1 MPFQVIMSGQN
12 PKKYKESFFN
22 LHFTSTISISLV
34 LFMIGLIVS
43 LYLTTHY
50 FTVKSKENISLSII
64 LNDTISETDLSRL
77 ERYLNATE
85 YTKQVVYISRDSAL
99 KEHIAAIGED
109 PSEFLGYNPLN
120 ASLEVFLSSEY
131 TSTDSI
137 NNVILPRLQ
146 IFNGIT
152 NITYQK
158 EMIEL
163 LNNNINKLSL
173 ILSLIAL
180 VMLFISIVLINNTI
194 RLSIYSKRF
203 IINTMQL
210 VGAKNSF
217 IRRPFLKR
225 SLLNSF
231 IATLLALLLLGG
243 SIYLVQIQLGTAV
256 NLYHAE
262 IVVPVVII
270 IFIISIII
278 NCIATIAA
286 VNRYLRMRTEQLYF
300 I

>member
-1 MPFQVIMSGQN
+1 MSDKH
-12 PKKYKESFFN
+12 PKKHRESFFN
-22 LHFTSTISISLV
+22 LHFTSTVSISLV

-50 FTVKSKENISLSII
+50 FTVKSKENVSLSII
-64 LNDTISETDLSRL
+64 LNDTISEGDLTRL
-77 ERYLNATE
+77 ERYLSATE
-85 YTKQVVYISRDSAL
+85 YTKQVEYISRDSAL

-120 ASLEVFLSSEY
+120 ASLEVFLNAEY
-131 TSTDSI
+131 TNVDSI
-137 NNVILPRLQ
+137 NSMILPRLQ
-146 IFNGIT
+146 IFSGIT

-158 EMIEL
+158 DMIEL
-163 LNNNINKLSL
+163 LNNNVNKLSL
-173 ILSLIAL
+173 VLSVIAL

-217 IRRPFLKR
+217 IRRPFVRRSIVNSLIATVL
-225 SLLNSF
+225 SLLM
-231 IATLLALLLLGG
+231 LGG
-243 SIYLVQIQLGTAV
+243 SIYLVQIQIGVAV
-256 NLYHAE
+256 NLFHWE
-262 IVVPVVII
+262 TLVPVFVII
-270 IFIISIII
+270 VIISLII
-278 NCIATIAA
+278 NYVATVAA

>member
-1 MPFQVIMSGQN
+1 MSDKH
-12 PKKYKESFFN
+12 PKKHRESFFN
-22 LHFTSTISISLV
+22 LHFTSTVSISLV

-50 FTVKSKENISLSII
+50 FTVKSKENVSLSII
-64 LNDTISETDLSRL
+64 LNDTISEGDLTRL
-77 ERYLNATE
+77 ERYLDATE

-109 PSEFLGYNPLN
+109 PSEFLGYNPLS
-120 ASLEVFLSSEY
+120 ASLEVFLNAEY
-131 TSTDSI
+131 ANVDSI
-137 NNVILPRLQ
+137 NGVILPRLQ
-146 IFNGIT
+146 IFDGIT
-152 NITYQK
+152 SVTYQK
-158 EMIEL
+158 DMIEL
-163 LNNNINKLSL
+163 LNNNVNKLSL
-173 ILSLIAL
+173 VLSVIAL

-217 IRRPFLKR
+217 IRRPFVRR
-225 SLLNSF
+225 SIVNSL
-231 IATLLALLLLGG
+231 IATLLSLLMLGG
-243 SIYLVQIQLGTAV
+243 SIYLVQMQIGAAV
-256 NLYHAE
+256 NLYQLE
-262 IVVPVVII
+262 IIVPVVAI
-270 IFIISIII
+270 IFIISLII
-278 NCIATIAA
+278 NYVATVAA

>member
-1 MPFQVIMSGQN
+1 MSNQK
-12 PKKYKESFFN
+12 PKKHRESFFN
-22 LHFTSTISISLV
+22 LHFTSTVSISLV

-50 FTVKSKENISLSII
+50 FTVKSKENVSLSII
-64 LNDTISETDLSRL
+64 LNDTISESDLTRL

-109 PSEFLGYNPLN
+109 PSEFLGYNPLS
-120 ASLEVFLSSEY
+120 ASLEVYLNAEY
-131 TSTDSI
+131 ADVDSI
-137 NNVILPRLQ
+137 NSVILPRLQ
-146 IFNGIT
+146 IFDGIT
-152 NITYQK
+152 DVTYQK
-158 EMIEL
+158 DMIEM
-163 LNNNINKLSL
+163 LNNNVNKLSL
-173 ILSLIAL
+173 VLSVIAL

-217 IRRPFLKR
+217 IRRPFVRR
-225 SLLNSF
+225 SIGNSL
-231 IATLLALLLLGG
+231 IATFISLLLLGG
-243 SIYLVQIQLGTAV
+243 SVYLVQTQIGDSI
-256 NLYHAE
+256 NLYQLE
-262 IVVPVVII
+262 IIVPVAVI
-270 IFIISIII
+270 IFITSLII
-278 NCIATIAA
+278 NYVATMVA

>member
-1 MPFQVIMSGQN
+1 MSDKH
-12 PKKYKESFFN
+12 PKKHRESFFN

-50 FTVKSKENISLSII
+50 FTTKSKENVSLSII
-64 LNDTISETDLSRL
+64 LNDTINNSDLMRL
-77 ERYLNATE
+77 ERYLDATE
-85 YTKQVVYISRDSAL
+85 YTKKVVYISRDSAL

-109 PSEFLGYNPLN
+109 PSEFLGYNPLS
-120 ASLEVFLSSEY
+120 ASLEVFLNAKY
-131 TSTDSI
+131 ANIDSI
-137 NNVILPRLQ
+137 NSIILPRLQ
-146 IFNGIT
+146 IFDGIT
-152 NITYQK
+152 NVTYQK
-158 EMIEL
+158 DMIEL

-173 ILSLIAL
+173 VLSVIAL

-217 IRRPFLKR
+217 IRRPFIRRSIINALIATFL
-225 SLLNSF
+225 SLLM
-231 IATLLALLLLGG
+231 LGS
-243 SIYLVQIQLGTAV
+243 SIYLVQIQIGTIV
-256 NLYHAE
+256 NLYLPE
-262 IVVPVVII
+262 II
-270 IFIISIII
+270 IPIIAIILVISLII
-278 NCIATIAA
+278 NYIATVVA

>member
-1 MPFQVIMSGQN
+1 MSDKK

-22 LHFTSTISISLV
+22 LHFTSTVSISLV

-64 LNDTISETDLSRL
+64 LNDTISEADLLRL

-85 YTKQVVYISRDSAL
+85 YTKQMVYISRDSAL
-99 KEHIAAIGED
+99 KEHIEAIGED
-109 PSEFLGYNPLN
+109 PSEFLGYNPLS
-120 ASLEVFLSSEY
+120 ASLEVFLTSEY
-131 TSTDSI
+131 ASTDSI

-146 IFNGIT
+146 IFSGIT

-163 LNNNINKLSL
+163 LNNNVNKLSL

-217 IRRPFLKR
+217 IRRPFVNR
-225 SLLNSF
+225 SLINSF
-231 IATLLALLLLGG
+231 IATFLALLMLGG
-243 SIYLVQIQLGTAV
+243 SIYLIQTQIGTTV
-256 NLYHAE
+256 NLYQLE
-262 IVVPVVII
+262 II
-270 IFIISIII
+270 IPVIVTIFFISLII
-278 NCIATIAA
+278 NYIATVVA

>member
-1 MPFQVIMSGQN
+1 MSNQK

-22 LHFTSTISISLV
+22 LHFTSTVSISLV
-34 LFMIGLIVS
+34 LFVIGLIVS

-109 PSEFLGYNPLN
+109 PSEFLGYNPLS
-120 ASLEVFLSSEY
+120 ASLEVFLTSEY
-131 TSTDSI
+131 ASTDSI
-137 NNVILPRLQ
+137 NSVILPRLQ
-146 IFNGIT
+146 IFDGIT

-173 ILSLIAL
+173 VLSLIAL

-217 IRRPFLKR
+217 IRRPFVRR
-225 SLLNSF
+225 SIINSF
-231 IATLLALLLLGG
+231 IATFLALLMLGG
-243 SIYLVQIQLGTAV
+243 SIYLVQTQIGVAI
-256 NLYHAE
+256 NLYQLE
-262 IVVPVVII
+262 IITPVVVV
-270 IFIISIII
+270 IFFVSLII
-278 NCIATIAA
+278 NYIATVAA

>member
-1 MPFQVIMSGQN
+1 MSNQK

-22 LHFTSTISISLV
+22 LHFTSTVSISLV

-64 LNDTISETDLSRL
+64 LNDTISESDLSRL
-77 ERYLNATE
+77 ERYLSATE
-85 YTKQVVYISRDSAL
+85 YTKQTVYISRDSAL
-99 KEHIAAIGED
+99 KEHITAIGED
-109 PSEFLGYNPLN
+109 PSEFLGYNPLS
-120 ASLEVFLSSEY
+120 ASLEVFLTSEY
-131 TSTDSI
+131 ASTDSI

-146 IFNGIT
+146 IFDGIT

-163 LNNNINKLSL
+163 LNNNVNKLSL

-217 IRRPFLKR
+217 IRRPFVKR
-225 SLLNSF
+225 SLINSF
-231 IATLLALLLLGG
+231 IATFLSLLMLGG
-243 SIYLVQIQLGTAV
+243 SIYLVQTQIGATI
-256 NLYHAE
+256 NLYQLE
-262 IVVPVVII
+262 IIIPVVVII
-270 IFIISIII
+270 FFISLII
-278 NCIATIAA
+278 NYIATVVA

>member
-1 MPFQVIMSGQN
+1 MSNQK

-22 LHFTSTISISLV
+22 LHFTSTVSISLV
-34 LFMIGLIVS
+34 LFVIGLIVS

-99 KEHIAAIGED
+99 KEHIVAIGED
-109 PSEFLGYNPLN
+109 PSEFLGYNPLS
-120 ASLEVFLSSEY
+120 ASLEVFLTSEY
-131 TSTDSI
+131 ASTDSI

-146 IFNGIT
+146 IFDGIT

-217 IRRPFLKR
+217 IRRPFVRR
-225 SLLNSF
+225 SIINSF
-231 IATLLALLLLGG
+231 IATFLALLMLGG
-243 SIYLVQIQLGTAV
+243 SIYLVQTQIGVAI
-256 NLYHAE
+256 NLYQLE
-262 IVVPVVII
+262 IITPVVVV
-270 IFIISIII
+270 IFFVSLII
-278 NCIATIAA
+278 NYIATVAA

>member
-1 MPFQVIMSGQN
+1 MSNQK

-22 LHFTSTISISLV
+22 LHFTSTVSISLV
-34 LFMIGLIVS
+34 LFVIGLIVS

-109 PSEFLGYNPLN
+109 PSEFLGYNPLS
-120 ASLEVFLSSEY
+120 ASLEVFLTSKY
-131 TSTDSI
+131 ASTDSI
-137 NNVILPRLQ
+137 NSVILPRLQ
-146 IFNGIT
+146 VFDGIT

-217 IRRPFLKR
+217 IRRPFVRR
-225 SLLNSF
+225 SIINSF
-231 IATLLALLLLGG
+231 IATFLALLMLGG
-243 SIYLVQIQLGTAV
+243 SIYLVQIQIGTVV
-256 NLYHAE
+256 NLYHLE
-262 IVVPVVII
+262 IIIPVVIVVF
-270 IFIISIII
+270 FISLII
-278 NCIATIAA
+278 NYIATVAA

>member
-1 MPFQVIMSGQN
+1 MSNQK

-22 LHFTSTISISLV
+22 LHFTSTVSISLV

-64 LNDTISETDLSRL
+64 LNDTISESDLSRL
-77 ERYLNATE
+77 ERYLSATE
-85 YTKQVVYISRDSAL
+85 YTKQTVYISHDSAL

-109 PSEFLGYNPLN
+109 PSEFLGYNPLS
-120 ASLEVFLSSEY
+120 ASLEVFLTSEY
-131 TSTDSI
+131 ASTDSI

-146 IFNGIT
+146 IFDGIT

-163 LNNNINKLSL
+163 LNNNVNKLSL

-194 RLSIYSKRF
+194 RISIYSKRF

-217 IRRPFLKR
+217 IRRPFVKR
-225 SLLNSF
+225 SLINSF
-231 IATLLALLLLGG
+231 IATFLSLLMLGG
-243 SIYLVQIQLGTAV
+243 SIYLVQTQIGTTI
-256 NLYHAE
+256 NLYQLE
-262 IVVPVVII
+262 IIIPVVVII
-270 IFIISIII
+270 FFISLII
-278 NCIATIAA
+278 NYIATVVA

>member
-1 MPFQVIMSGQN
+1 MSEQN

-120 ASLEVFLSSEY
+120 ASLEVFLTSEY
-131 TSTDSI
+131 ASTDSI

-180 VMLFISIVLINNTI
+180 VMLFISIVLINKTI

-217 IRRPFLKR
+217 IRRPFLNR
-225 SLLNSF
+225 SLINSF
-231 IATLLALLLLGG
+231 IATLLSLLLLGG
-243 SIYLVQIQLGTAV
+243 SIYLVQIQIGTAV

-262 IVVPVVII
+262 IVVPVVVI
-270 IFIISIII
+270 IFFISIII
-278 NCIATIAA
+278 NCVATVAA

>member
-1 MPFQVIMSGQN
+1 MSNQK

-22 LHFTSTISISLV
+22 LHFTSTVSISLV
-34 LFMIGLIVS
+34 LFVIGLIVS

-64 LNDTISETDLSRL
+64 LNDTINETDLSRL

-109 PSEFLGYNPLN
+109 PSEFLGYNPLS
-120 ASLEVFLSSEY
+120 ASLEVFLTSEY
-131 TSTDSI
+131 ASTDSI
-137 NNVILPRLQ
+137 NSVILPRLQ
-146 IFNGIT
+146 IFDGIT

-217 IRRPFLKR
+217 IRRPFVRR
-225 SLLNSF
+225 SIINSF
-231 IATLLALLLLGG
+231 IATFLALLMLGG
-243 SIYLVQIQLGTAV
+243 SIYLVQTQIGVAI
-256 NLYHAE
+256 NLYQLE
-262 IVVPVVII
+262 IITPVVVV
-270 IFIISIII
+270 IFFVSLII
-278 NCIATIAA
+278 NYIATVAA

>member
-1 MPFQVIMSGQN
+1 MSNQK

-22 LHFTSTISISLV
+22 LHFTSTVSISLV
-34 LFMIGLIVS
+34 LFVIGLIVS

-109 PSEFLGYNPLN
+109 PSEFLGYNPLS
-120 ASLEVFLSSEY
+120 ASLEVFLTSEY
-131 TSTDSI
+131 ASTDSI
-137 NNVILPRLQ
+137 NSVILPRLQ
-146 IFNGIT
+146 IFDGIT

-217 IRRPFLKR
+217 IRRPFVRR
-225 SLLNSF
+225 SIINSF
-231 IATLLALLLLGG
+231 IATFLALLMLGG
-243 SIYLVQIQLGTAV
+243 SIYLVQTQIGVAI
-256 NLYHAE
+256 NLYQLE
-262 IVVPVVII
+262 IITPVVVV
-270 IFIISIII
+270 IFFVSLII
-278 NCIATIAA
+278 NYIATVVA

>member
-1 MPFQVIMSGQN
+1 MSGQN

-131 TSTDSI
+131 ASTDSI

-243 SIYLVQIQLGTAV
+243 SIYLVQIQIGTAV

>member
-1 MPFQVIMSGQN
+1 MSNQK

-22 LHFTSTISISLV
+22 LHFTSTVSISLV

-64 LNDTISETDLSRL
+64 LNDTISESDLSRL
-77 ERYLNATE
+77 ERYLSATE
-85 YTKQVVYISRDSAL
+85 YTKQIVYISRDSAL

-109 PSEFLGYNPLN
+109 PSEFLGYNPLS
-120 ASLEVFLSSEY
+120 ASLEVFLTSEY
-131 TSTDSI
+131 ASTDSI

-146 IFNGIT
+146 IFDGIT

-163 LNNNINKLSL
+163 LNNNVNKLSL

-217 IRRPFLKR
+217 IRRPFVKR
-225 SLLNSF
+225 SLINSF
-231 IATLLALLLLGG
+231 IATFLSLLMLGG
-243 SIYLVQIQLGTAV
+243 SIYLVQTQIGATI
-256 NLYHAE
+256 NLYQLE
-262 IVVPVVII
+262 IIIPVVVII
-270 IFIISIII
+270 FFISLII
-278 NCIATIAA
+278 NYIATVVA

>member
-1 MPFQVIMSGQN
+1 MSNQK

-22 LHFTSTISISLV
+22 LHFTSTVSISLV

-64 LNDTISETDLSRL
+64 LNDTISESDLLRL
-77 ERYLNATE
+77 ERYLSATE
-85 YTKQVVYISRDSAL
+85 YTKQIVYISRDSAL

-109 PSEFLGYNPLN
+109 PSEFLGYNPLS
-120 ASLEVFLSSEY
+120 ASLEVFLTSEY
-131 TSTDSI
+131 ASTDSI

-146 IFNGIT
+146 IFDGIT

-163 LNNNINKLSL
+163 LNNNVNKLSL

-217 IRRPFLKR
+217 IRRPFVNR
-225 SLLNSF
+225 SLINSF
-231 IATLLALLLLGG
+231 IATFLALLMLGG
-243 SIYLVQIQLGTAV
+243 SIYLVQTQIGTTI
-256 NLYHAE
+256 NLYQLE
-262 IVVPVVII
+262 IIIPVVVII
-270 IFIISIII
+270 FFISLII
-278 NCIATIAA
+278 NYIATVVA

>member
-1 MPFQVIMSGQN
+1 MSNQK

-22 LHFTSTISISLV
+22 LHFTSTVSISLV
-34 LFMIGLIVS
+34 LFVIGLIVS

-50 FTVKSKENISLSII
+50 FTIKSKENISLSII

-109 PSEFLGYNPLN
+109 PSEFLGYNPLS
-120 ASLEVFLSSEY
+120 ASLEVFLTSEY
-131 TSTDSI
+131 ASTDSI
-137 NNVILPRLQ
+137 NSVILPRLQ
-146 IFNGIT
+146 VFDGIT

-217 IRRPFLKR
+217 IRRPFVRR
-225 SLLNSF
+225 SIINSF
-231 IATLLALLLLGG
+231 IATFLALLMLGG
-243 SIYLVQIQLGTAV
+243 SIYLVQTQIGVAI
-256 NLYHAE
+256 NLYQLE
-262 IVVPVVII
+262 IITPVVVV
-270 IFIISIII
+270 IFFISLII
-278 NCIATIAA
+278 NYIATVAA

>member
-1 MPFQVIMSGQN
+1 MSNQK

-22 LHFTSTISISLV
+22 LHFTSTVSISLV
-34 LFMIGLIVS
+34 LFVIGLIVS

-50 FTVKSKENISLSII
+50 FTVNSKENISLSII
-64 LNDTISETDLSRL
+64 LNDTINETDLSRL

-109 PSEFLGYNPLN
+109 PSEFLGYNPLS
-120 ASLEVFLSSEY
+120 ASLEVFLTSEY
-131 TSTDSI
+131 ASTDSI
-137 NNVILPRLQ
+137 NSVILPRLQ
-146 IFNGIT
+146 IFDGIT

-217 IRRPFLKR
+217 IRRPFVRR
-225 SLLNSF
+225 SIINSF
-231 IATLLALLLLGG
+231 IATFLALLMLGG
-243 SIYLVQIQLGTAV
+243 SIYLVQTQIGVAI
-256 NLYHAE
+256 NLYQLE
-262 IVVPVVII
+262 IITPVVVV
-270 IFIISIII
+270 IFFVSLII
-278 NCIATIAA
+278 NYIATVAA

>member
-1 MPFQVIMSGQN
+1 MSNQK

-22 LHFTSTISISLV
+22 LHFTSTVSISLV
-34 LFMIGLIVS
+34 LFVIGLIVS

-109 PSEFLGYNPLN
+109 PSEFLGYNPLS
-120 ASLEVFLSSEY
+120 ASLEVFLTSEY
-131 TSTDSI
+131 ASTDSI
-137 NNVILPRLQ
+137 NSVILPRLQ
-146 IFNGIT
+146 IFDGIT

-158 EMIEL
+158 EMIEI

-217 IRRPFLKR
+217 IRRPFVRR
-225 SLLNSF
+225 SIINSF
-231 IATLLALLLLGG
+231 IATFLALLMLGG
-243 SIYLVQIQLGTAV
+243 SIYLVQTQIGVAI
-256 NLYHAE
+256 NLYQLE
-262 IVVPVVII
+262 IITPVVVV
-270 IFIISIII
+270 IFFVSLII
-278 NCIATIAA
+278 NYIATVAA

>member
-1 MPFQVIMSGQN
+1 MSGQN

>member
-1 MPFQVIMSGQN
+1 MSGQN

-231 IATLLALLLLGG
+231 IATLLSLLLLGG

>member
-1 MPFQVIMSGQN
+1 MSEQN

-120 ASLEVFLSSEY
+120 ASLEVFLTSEY
-131 TSTDSI
+131 ASTDSI

-217 IRRPFLKR
+217 IRRPFLNR
-225 SLLNSF
+225 SLINSF
-231 IATLLALLLLGG
+231 IATLLSLLLLGG
-243 SIYLVQIQLGTAV
+243 SIYLVQIQIGIAV
-256 NLYHAE
+256 NLYHVE
-262 IVVPVVII
+262 IVVPVVVI
-270 IFIISIII
+270 IFFISIII
-278 NCIATIAA
+278 NCVATVAA

>member
-1 MPFQVIMSGQN
+1 MSDKH
-12 PKKYKESFFN
+12 PKKHRESFFN
-22 LHFTSTISISLV
+22 LHFTSTVSISLV

-50 FTVKSKENISLSII
+50 FTVKSKENVSLSII
-64 LNDTISETDLSRL
+64 LNDTINESDLTRL
-77 ERYLNATE
+77 ANYINATD
-85 YTKQVVYISRDSAL
+85 YTKQMVYISRDSAL

-109 PSEFLGYNPLN
+109 PSEFLGYNPLS
-120 ASLEVFLSSEY
+120 ASMEVFLNAEY
-131 TSTDSI
+131 ANVDSI

-146 IFNGIT
+146 IFDGIT

-158 EMIEL
+158 DMIEL
-163 LNNNINKLSL
+163 LNNNVNKLSL
-173 ILSLIAL
+173 VLSVIAL

-217 IRRPFLKR
+217 IRRPFVRR
-225 SLLNSF
+225 SIVNSL
-231 IATLLALLLLGG
+231 IATILSLMMLGG
-243 SIYLVQIQLGTAV
+243 SIYLVQIQIGAAV
-256 NLYHAE
+256 NLYHVE
-262 IVVPVVII
+262 IIVPVVAI
-270 IFIISIII
+270 IFIISLII
-278 NCIATIAA
+278 NYAATVAA
-286 VNRYLRMRTEQLYF
+286 VNRYLRMRREQLYF

>member
-1 MPFQVIMSGQN
+1 MSNQK

-22 LHFTSTISISLV
+22 LHFTSTVSISLV

-64 LNDTISETDLSRL
+64 LNDTISESDLSRL
-77 ERYLNATE
+77 ERYLSATE
-85 YTKQVVYISRDSAL
+85 YTKQTVYISRDSAL

-109 PSEFLGYNPLN
+109 PSEFLGYNPLS
-120 ASLEVFLSSEY
+120 ASLEVFLTSEY
-131 TSTDSI
+131 ASTDSI

-146 IFNGIT
+146 IFDGIT

-163 LNNNINKLSL
+163 LNNNVNKLSL

-217 IRRPFLKR
+217 IRRPFVNR
-225 SLLNSF
+225 SLINSF
-231 IATLLALLLLGG
+231 IATFLALLMLGG
-243 SIYLVQIQLGTAV
+243 SVYLVQTQIGTTV
-256 NLYHAE
+256 NLYQLE
-262 IVVPVVII
+262 IIIPVVVII
-270 IFIISIII
+270 FFISLII
-278 NCIATIAA
+278 NYIATVVA

>member
-1 MPFQVIMSGQN
+1 MSNQK

-22 LHFTSTISISLV
+22 LHFTSTVSISLV
-34 LFMIGLIVS
+34 LFVIGLIVS

-50 FTVKSKENISLSII
+50 FTIKSKENISLSII

-109 PSEFLGYNPLN
+109 PSEFLGYNPLS
-120 ASLEVFLSSEY
+120 ASLEVFLTSEY
-131 TSTDSI
+131 ASTDSI

-146 IFNGIT
+146 IFDGIT

-217 IRRPFLKR
+217 IRRPFVRR
-225 SLLNSF
+225 SIINSF
-231 IATLLALLLLGG
+231 IATFLALLMLGG
-243 SIYLVQIQLGTAV
+243 SIYLVQTQIGVAI
-256 NLYHAE
+256 NLYQLE
-262 IVVPVVII
+262 IITPVVVV
-270 IFIISIII
+270 IFFVSLII
-278 NCIATIAA
+278 NYIATVAA

>member
-1 MPFQVIMSGQN
+1 MSGQK
-12 PKKYKESFFN
+12 PKKHRESFFN

-34 LFMIGLIVS
+34 LFVIGLIVS

-50 FTVKSKENISLSII
+50 FTIKSKENISLSII
-64 LNDTISETDLSRL
+64 LNDTINETDLLRL
-77 ERYLNATE
+77 ERYLDATK
-85 YTKQVVYISRDSAL
+85 YTKEVVYISRDSAL

-109 PSEFLGYNPLN
+109 PSEFLGYNPLS
-120 ASLEVFLSSEY
+120 ASLEVFLTSEY
-131 TSTDSI
+131 ASSDSI
-137 NNVILPRLQ
+137 NNVIIPKLQ
-146 IFNGIT
+146 IFNGIEDV
-152 NITYQK
+152 TYQK
-158 EMIEL
+158 DMIEL
-163 LNNNINKLSL
+163 LNKNVNKLSF

-217 IRRPFLKR
+217 IRRPFIKR
-225 SLLNSF
+225 SFANSI
-231 IATLLALLLLGG
+231 IASILALLMLGG
-243 SIYLVQIQLGTAV
+243 SIYFVQTQIGSAI
-256 NLYHAE
+256 NLYQLE
-262 IVVPVVII
+262 IIVPVMAIV
-270 IFIISIII
+270 FIISIII
-278 NCIATIAA
+278 NYIATVAA

>member
-1 MPFQVIMSGQN
+1 MSNQK

-22 LHFTSTISISLV
+22 LHFTSTVSISLV
-34 LFMIGLIVS
+34 LFVIGLIVS

-50 FTVKSKENISLSII
+50 FTIKSKENISLSII

-109 PSEFLGYNPLN
+109 PSEFLGYNPLS
-120 ASLEVFLSSEY
+120 ASLEVFLTSEY
-131 TSTDSI
+131 ASTDSI
-137 NNVILPRLQ
+137 NSVILPRLQ
-146 IFNGIT
+146 VFDGIT

-217 IRRPFLKR
+217 IRRPFVRR
-225 SLLNSF
+225 SIINSF
-231 IATLLALLLLGG
+231 IATFLALLMLGG
-243 SIYLVQIQLGTAV
+243 SIYLVQTQIGVAI
-256 NLYHAE
+256 NLYQLE
-262 IVVPVVII
+262 IITPVVVV
-270 IFIISIII
+270 IFFVSLII
-278 NCIATIAA
+278 NYIATVAA

>member
-1 MPFQVIMSGQN
+1 MSDKH
-12 PKKYKESFFN
+12 PKKHRESFFN
-22 LHFTSTISISLV
+22 LHFTSTVSISLV

-50 FTVKSKENISLSII
+50 FTVKSKENVSLSII
-64 LNDTISETDLSRL
+64 LNDTISDSDLTRL
-77 ERYLNATE
+77 ERYLNATD
-85 YTKQVVYISRDSAL
+85 YAKQVVYISRDSAL

-109 PSEFLGYNPLN
+109 PSEFLGYNPLS
-120 ASLEVFLSSEY
+120 ASLEVYLNAEY
-131 TSTDSI
+131 ANVDSI
-137 NNVILPRLQ
+137 NGIILPRLQ

-152 NITYQK
+152 SVTYQK
-158 EMIEL
+158 DMIEL

-180 VMLFISIVLINNTI
+180 VLLFISIVLINNTI

-217 IRRPFLKR
+217 IRQPFVRR
-225 SLLNSF
+225 SIINSF
-231 IATLLALLLLGG
+231 IATLLSLFLLGG
-243 SIYLVQIQLGTAV
+243 SFYLVQTQIGVAI
-256 NLYHAE
+256 NLYQFE
-262 IVVPVVII
+262 IIIPVAII
-270 IFIISIII
+270 IFTISIII
-278 NCIATIAA
+278 NYIATVAA

>member
-1 MPFQVIMSGQN
+1 MSNQK

-22 LHFTSTISISLV
+22 LHFTSTVSISLV

-64 LNDTISETDLSRL
+64 LNDTISESDLLRL
-77 ERYLNATE
+77 ERYLSATE
-85 YTKQVVYISRDSAL
+85 YTKQIVYISRDSAL

-109 PSEFLGYNPLN
+109 PSEFLGYNPLS
-120 ASLEVFLSSEY
+120 ASLEVFLTSEY
-131 TSTDSI
+131 ASTDSI

-146 IFNGIT
+146 IFDGIT

-163 LNNNINKLSL
+163 LNNNVNKLSL

-217 IRRPFLKR
+217 IRRPFVKR
-225 SLLNSF
+225 SLINSF
-231 IATLLALLLLGG
+231 IATFLSLLMLGG
-243 SIYLVQIQLGTAV
+243 SIYLVQTQIGATI
-256 NLYHAE
+256 NLYQLE
-262 IVVPVVII
+262 IIIPVVVII
-270 IFIISIII
+270 FFISLII
-278 NCIATIAA
+278 NYIATVVA

>member
-1 MPFQVIMSGQN
+1 MSDKH
-12 PKKYKESFFN
+12 PKKHRESFFN
-22 LHFTSTISISLV
+22 LHFTSTVSISLV

-50 FTVKSKENISLSII
+50 FTVKSKENVSLSII
-64 LNDTISETDLSRL
+64 LNDTISDSDLTRL
-77 ERYLNATE
+77 ERYLNATD
-85 YTKQVVYISRDSAL
+85 YAKQVVYISRDSAL

-109 PSEFLGYNPLN
+109 PSEFLGYNPLS
-120 ASLEVFLSSEY
+120 ASLEVYLNAEY
-131 TSTDSI
+131 ANVDSI
-137 NNVILPRLQ
+137 NGAILPRLQ

-152 NITYQK
+152 SVTYQK
-158 EMIEL
+158 DMIEL

-180 VMLFISIVLINNTI
+180 VLLFISIVLINNTI

-217 IRRPFLKR
+217 IRRPFVRR
-225 SLLNSF
+225 SIINSF
-231 IATLLALLLLGG
+231 IATLLSLFLLGG
-243 SIYLVQIQLGTAV
+243 SFYLVQTQIGVAI
-256 NLYHAE
+256 NLYQFE
-262 IVVPVVII
+262 IIIPVAII
-270 IFIISIII
+270 IFTISIII
-278 NCIATIAA
+278 NYIATVAA

>member
-1 MPFQVIMSGQN
+1 MSNQK

-22 LHFTSTISISLV
+22 LHFTSTVSISLV
-34 LFMIGLIVS
+34 LFVIGLIVS

-109 PSEFLGYNPLN
+109 PSEFLGYNPLS
-120 ASLEVFLSSEY
+120 ASLEVFLTSEY
-131 TSTDSI
+131 ASTDSI
-137 NNVILPRLQ
+137 NSVILPRLQ
-146 IFNGIT
+146 IFDGIT

-217 IRRPFLKR
+217 IRRPFVRR
-225 SLLNSF
+225 SIINSF
-231 IATLLALLLLGG
+231 IATFLALLMLGG
-243 SIYLVQIQLGTAV
+243 SIYLVQIQIGTVV
-256 NLYHAE
+256 NLYHLE
-262 IVVPVVII
+262 IIIPVVIVVF
-270 IFIISIII
+270 FISLII
-278 NCIATIAA
+278 NYIATVAA

>member
-1 MPFQVIMSGQN
+1 MSDKH
-12 PKKYKESFFN
+12 PKKHRESFFN
-22 LHFTSTISISLV
+22 LHFTSTVSISLV
-34 LFMIGLIVS
+34 LFMIGLILS

-50 FTVKSKENISLSII
+50 FTVKSKENVSLSII
-64 LNDTISETDLSRL
+64 LNDTISDSDLTRL
-77 ERYLNATE
+77 ERYLNATD
-85 YTKQVVYISRDSAL
+85 YAKQVVYISRDSAL

-109 PSEFLGYNPLN
+109 PSEFLGYNPLS
-120 ASLEVFLSSEY
+120 ASLEVYLNAEY
-131 TSTDSI
+131 ANVDSI
-137 NNVILPRLQ
+137 NGIILPRLQ

-152 NITYQK
+152 SVTYQK
-158 EMIEL
+158 DMIEL

-180 VMLFISIVLINNTI
+180 VLLFISIVLINNTI

-217 IRRPFLKR
+217 IRRPFVRR
-225 SLLNSF
+225 SIINSF
-231 IATLLALLLLGG
+231 IATLLSLFLLGG
-243 SIYLVQIQLGTAV
+243 TFYLVQTQIGVAI
-256 NLYHAE
+256 NLYQFE
-262 IVVPVVII
+262 IIIPVAII
-270 IFIISIII
+270 IFTISIII
-278 NCIATIAA
+278 NYIATVAA